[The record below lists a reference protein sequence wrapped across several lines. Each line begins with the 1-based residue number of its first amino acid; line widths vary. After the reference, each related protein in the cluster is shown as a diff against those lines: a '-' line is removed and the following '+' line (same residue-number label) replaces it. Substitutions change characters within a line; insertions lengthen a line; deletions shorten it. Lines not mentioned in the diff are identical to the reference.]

1 MDESSEWVPSR
12 YTILVCVLALHM
24 AVLALL
30 VRASRSEILSFS
42 LEQPVQLLYLPPAT
56 LPKVRA
62 DNPRPR
68 RLSGATA
75 ISLVAPDLNPS
86 LPPGQSASAS
96 NGSGSGVDWAAEAR
110 RALQAFEIRSHRPAS
125 NPSVSGSPAEE
136 NWWPRARHYA
146 GEQYKT
152 ANGDWIVWVNESCYQ
167 IAVSGPSTYAPG
179 ATPPQTI
186 CPGPPATAR

>member
-1 MDESSEWVPSR
+1 MDQSSEWGPSR
-12 YTILVCVLALHM
+12 YTILACVLALHVG
-24 AVLALL
+24 VLALL
-30 VRASRSEILSFS
+30 VWASRSENLAYAT
-42 LEQPVQLLYLPPAT
+42 EQSVQLLYLPAVQ

-62 DNPRPR
+62 ENTRPR
-68 RLSGATA
+68 RLSGAD
-75 ISLVAPDLNPS
+75 ISVALPDLNPS
-86 LPPGQSASAS
+86 LPPGQSGAAS

-152 ANGDWIVWVNESCYQ
+152 GNGDWIVWVNESCYQ
-167 IAVSGPSTYAPG
+167 IAVSGPSTFAPG
-179 ATPPQTI
+179 AAPPQTI
-186 CPGPPATAR
+186 CPGPPDAAR

>member
-1 MDESSEWVPSR
+1 MDESSEWGPSR
-12 YTILVCVLALHM
+12 YTILVCVLALHL

-30 VRASRSEILSFS
+30 IRASRSEILSYS
-42 LEQPVQLLYLPPAT
+42 MEQSVQLLYLPPPN

-62 DNPRPR
+62 ENTRPR
-68 RLSGATA
+68 RLSGATP
-75 ISLVAPDLNPS
+75 ISVVAPDLNPAV
-86 LPPGQSASAS
+86 PPGQSSSAS

-136 NWWPRARHYA
+136 TWWPRARHYA

-167 IAVSGPSTYAPG
+167 IAVSGPSTYTPG
-179 ATPPQTI
+179 AAPPHTI